1 MTESLPVI
9 GWREWLGLP
18 ELGIKRVKAKI
29 DTGARSSSLHA
40 LDVEEFRQD
49 DRDYVR
55 FVVYPRQKSDQK
67 PVHCEMPVLEFR
79 EIRSSNGRVQRR
91 PVIRTSLQLLGREFA
106 VDLTLA
112 DRSRMGFRMLVGRE
126 ALRSRFLVD
135 SGASFLCGRRRKPK
149 PGGESADRGDGRSA
163 EESAQ

>member
-18 ELGIKRVKAKI
+18 QLGVKRVKAKI

-40 LDVEEFRQD
+40 LDIEEFQRD
-49 DRDYVR
+49 GHDYVR
-55 FVVYPRQKSDQK
+55 FVVYPRQNSGQK

-79 EIRSSNGRVQRR
+79 DVRSSNGRVQRR
-91 PVIRTSLQLLGREFA
+91 AVIRTTLELLGREFD

-126 ALRSRFLVD
+126 AIRGRFLVD
-135 SGASFLCGRRRKPK
+135 SGGSFLCGRRKKSRSHD
-149 PGGESADRGDGRSA
+149 GEKA
-163 EESAQ
+163 E

>member
-1 MTESLPVI
+1 MTESLSVI

-18 ELGIKRVKAKI
+18 ELGVKRVKAKI

-49 DRDYVR
+49 DRDFVR

-67 PVHCEMPVLEFR
+67 QIQCEMPVLEFR

-91 PVIRTSLQLLGREFA
+91 PVIRTNLQLLGREFA

-126 ALRSRFLVD
+126 ALRGRFLVD
-135 SGASFLCGRRRKPK
+135 SGASFLCGRRRKSK
-149 PGGESADRGDGRSA
+149 PVDDATEELRS
-163 EESAQ
+163 EGHTP